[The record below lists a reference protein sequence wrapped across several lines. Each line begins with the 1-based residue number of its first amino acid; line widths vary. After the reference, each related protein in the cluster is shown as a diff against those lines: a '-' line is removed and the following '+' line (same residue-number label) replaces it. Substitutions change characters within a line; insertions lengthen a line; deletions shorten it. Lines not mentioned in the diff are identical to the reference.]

1 MPDGIRPIRKNQ
13 ATRTELAVKFI
24 DEASIDVIG
33 GNGGNGSASFRREKF
48 IPRGG
53 PNGGDGGRGGS
64 VWAVGDENINT
75 LIDYRFTRKFVAPS
89 GEHGMGSDCYG
100 RAGKDIILR
109 MPVGT
114 IITDEKSG
122 EVIADLS
129 ENGKKALVAAGGKGG
144 LGNLH
149 FKSPTNR
156 APRQFTLGEPGQAR
170 SLKLELKVLADVGL
184 LGYPNAGKSTFIT
197 AVSNARPKIAD
208 YPFTTMSPHLGV
220 VRIEQENSFVIADIP
235 GLIEGAAEGAGLG
248 HEFLR
253 HVERTKI
260 LLHVVDAASTE
271 GRAPVDDIYKIN
283 EELKAYNPRMATLPQ
298 VIAANKTDVIY
309 SEDEDP
315 VERIRAE
322 FEPQG
327 MKVFSISAVSGKG
340 LKELLYYVRELL
352 DALPKEAVVFE
363 QEYDPNEYN
372 PNDNLPYTVEKSEE
386 EENTY
391 VVEGPKIERMLGYT
405 NLDSE
410 KGFQFFQ
417 NFLKTTGILDELE
430 AAGIQEGDTVRM
442 YGLKFDY
449 YK

>member
-89 GEHGMGSDCYG
+89 GEYGMGSDCYG

-253 HVERTKI
+253 HLERTKL
-260 LLHVVDAASTE
+260 LLHIIDAMPFD
-271 GRAPVDDIYKIN
+271 G
-283 EELKAYNPRMATLPQ
+283 
-298 VIAANKTDVIY
+298 
-309 SEDEDP
+309 EDP
-315 VERIRAE
+315 IEKAH
-322 FEPQG
+322 
-327 MKVFSISAVSGKG
+327 A
-340 LKELLYYVRELL
+340 LVRELGKYSDTL
-352 DALPKEAVVFE
+352 LAKPRWVVVNKLDLVPAEDREELVKKLHDALCPDGRPFFAISAATREGTKEVVMAIAQFLDE
-363 QEYDPNEYN
+363 QRRAERLKAEAERN
-372 PNDNLPYTVEKSEE
+372 PRFANTDEAAEEPAAETASEE
-386 EENTY
+386 AADD
-391 VVEGPKIERMLGYT
+391 KA
-405 NLDSE
+405 DSE
-410 KGFQFFQ
+410 
-417 NFLKTTGILDELE
+417 
-430 AAGIQEGDTVRM
+430 
-442 YGLKFDY
+442 
-449 YK
+449 

>member
-253 HVERTKI
+253 HLERTKL
-260 LLHVVDAASTE
+260 LLH
-271 GRAPVDDIYKIN
+271 II
-283 EELKAYNPRMATLPQ
+283 
-298 VIAANKTDVIY
+298 DVMPF
-309 SEDEDP
+309 DGEDP
-315 VERIRAE
+315 IEKAH
-322 FEPQG
+322 
-327 MKVFSISAVSGKG
+327 A
-340 LKELLYYVRELL
+340 LVRELGKYSDTL
-352 DALPKEAVVFE
+352 LAKPRWVVVNKLDLVPAEDREELVKKLHDALCPDGRPFFAISAATCEGTKEVVMAIAQFLDE
-363 QEYDPNEYN
+363 QRRAERLKAEAERN
-372 PNDNLPYTVEKSEE
+372 PRFANTDEAAEEPAAETASEE
-386 EENTY
+386 AADD
-391 VVEGPKIERMLGYT
+391 KA
-405 NLDSE
+405 DSE
-410 KGFQFFQ
+410 
-417 NFLKTTGILDELE
+417 
-430 AAGIQEGDTVRM
+430 
-442 YGLKFDY
+442 
-449 YK
+449 